1 MKKLIITFMSVI
13 FVSLLGTIIGCGATV
28 EEDPDANLA
37 GSEEDPEDNQPPA
50 EDEEGGEE
58 GD

>member
-1 MKKLIITFMSVI
+1 MKKLIIAFMSVT
-13 FVSLLGTIIGCGATV
+13 FVASLLGTIIGCGATV

-37 GSEEDPEDNQPPA
+37 GSEEDPEDNQPPT
-50 EDEEGGEE
+50 EE

>member
-37 GSEEDPEDNQPPA
+37 GSEEDPEDNQPPT
-50 EDEEGGEE
+50 EEGGEE